1 MAAMVED
8 APRDAPTTGDLVS
21 NILRSCTNSE
31 GLMLDESIQRVL
43 KRNNELKMEVSA
55 FFKHYY
61 QEFLPMVDTSLSLE
75 SRARDIMTD
84 TQRLTSLIED
94 NLNSQRLSDS
104 AGKRQEGE
112 TRLKEITV
120 TISFVESL
128 LEVHKKLIKG
138 REELKNS
145 NYLGAAELTEAVA
158 ELMIEIRGLGCEA
171 IVYRSL
177 KEELDSLK
185 SDIKFTLFEEWN
197 KMVTWTA
204 LSSNGHH
211 GIDFGILSSHTVPT
225 ESCED
230 FENVVSSLFTILEE
244 GEWKARVKTYS
255 QKLLVNILKPLL
267 TNGEYRLEVESEMVD
282 KIKMSIIKSPLVS
295 IEDKLSSITTILTAV
310 TKMIP
315 LAHRSDWSSKLG
327 KEIEPELYL
336 LVHSLLS
343 QSSPKTAEE
352 RTSYSMIS
360 ETVLQLEESFVELGL
375 VLREYTSLSDYTKNV
390 DTHIVTQQCQD
401 ILDHTRLL
409 LTRPLYQTTPVG
421 GEDTTELLKKFKL
434 RGKPQQKELE
444 QHLQEKEISSF
455 SLSFPSCLISSS
467 TKDFVELFYDTL
479 SKCESTSAATASQL
493 YITSRDMIDLF
504 IALSQSYRLTGE
516 TDPLVSVLQH
526 NNYMYISHHLLIIRY
541 QFSTSLPGQV
551 PMTFVD
557 FVPQLRRLAESCFLE
572 EMGSQTS
579 VIESFLKL
587 SPSFNDIG
595 SDPDKQES
603 LTLAVCQSFNHIVSL
618 SKTFTDVLPDELHK
632 RCKYGLLNLLV
643 SELIECTLSVEDFSV
658 DDSNFL
664 YTFLSSNVLEKWS
677 ADHRENGET
686 EEAVADLC
694 ASWEKLKE
702 LVFVLKAEQE
712 DIVSRWGKGEGPLSK
727 HMTVPEVKHLIR
739 ASFKN
744 TSRRAE
750 TLAKVT

>member
-1 MAAMVED
+1 MAAMVEE
-8 APRDAPTTGDLVS
+8 ARDLVS

-31 GLMLDESIQRVL
+31 GLMLEESIQRVL
-43 KRNNELKMEVSA
+43 KRNNELKMEVSG
-55 FFKHYY
+55 FLKKYY
-61 QEFLPMVDTSLSLE
+61 HEFLPMADSSLSLE
-75 SRARDIMTD
+75 NRARDIMTD

-112 TRLKEITV
+112 ARLKEITV

-128 LEVHKKLIKG
+128 LEVHKRLIKA

-145 NYLGAAELTEAVA
+145 NYLRAAELTEAVT
-158 ELMIEIRGLGCEA
+158 EIMIEIRGLGCEA

-177 KEELDSLK
+177 KEELDLLK
-185 SDIKFTLFEEWN
+185 SDIKFSLYEEWN
-197 KMVTWTA
+197 KMVTWTT
-204 LSSNGHH
+204 LSSNNQST
-211 GIDFGILSSHTVPT
+211 DLAILSSHTVPA

-230 FENVVSSLFTILEE
+230 FENVVLSLFTILEE
-244 GEWKARVKTYS
+244 EEWKARVKTYS
-255 QKLLVNILKPLL
+255 QKLLENIVKPLL
-267 TNGEYRLEVESEMVD
+267 TNGEHRLEVQSERED
-282 KIKMSIIKSPLVS
+282 KIEMMIMTSPPVS
-295 IEDKLSSITTILTAV
+295 IEDKLCSVITILTTV

-315 LAHRSDWSSKLG
+315 LAHRPDWSSKLG

-375 VLREYTSLSDYTKNV
+375 VVSEYTSLSDYTKNV
-390 DTHIVTQQCQD
+390 DTHIVNQQCQD
-401 ILDHTRLL
+401 ILDHARLI
-409 LTRPLYQTTPVG
+409 LTRPLYETTAVG
-421 GEDTTELLKKFKL
+421 GADTTELLKKFKF
-434 RGKPQQKELE
+434 RAEPQQKELE
-444 QHLQEKEISSF
+444 QHQVEADISSF
-455 SLSFPSCLISSS
+455 PFSFLFPCCLISSS
-467 TKDFVELFYDTL
+467 TKDLIALLYDTL
-479 SKCESTSAATASQL
+479 SKCESTSAATASQM
-493 YITSRDMIDLF
+493 YITSRDMVDLF
-504 IALSQSYRLTGE
+504 IALSQSYCLTGE
-516 TDPLVSVLQH
+516 SDPLVSVLQH
-526 NNYMYISHHLLIIRY
+526 NNYMYVSHHLLIIGRH
-541 QFSTSLPGQV
+541 QFSSGLPGKA
-551 PMTFVD
+551 PMTFID
-557 FVPQLRRLAESCFLE
+557 FVPQLRRLAESCFLA

-579 VIESFLKL
+579 VIESFLKS

-603 LTLAVCQSFNHIVSL
+603 LTLAVCQSLNHIASL
-618 SKTFTDVLPDELHK
+618 SKTFSNALPDELHK

-643 SELIECTLSVEDFSV
+643 SELIERTLSVEDFSV

-677 ADHRENGET
+677 VDHRGRDET

-694 ASWEKLKE
+694 TSWEKLKE

-727 HMTVPEVKHLIR
+727 HMSVPEVKHLIR

-750 TLAKVT
+750 TLAKIT